1 MPLYGDI
8 LGFCIFV
15 VLIYTV
21 VNVNTSTVWHCIPL
35 LSLSSLSPPPPTFSA
50 FPHKHIQY
58 TDTTTQ
64 ADTGT
69 SVLMFHY
76 VTQASFIG
84 WPGKRLHHCRCS
96 AWVGA
101 ETPFSW
107 PFPFCSFMNIIRQG
121 VTGCRMSGVPQPL
134 SPFFQHGV
142 MREKNLQRS
151 ALQIS
156 TTSQSKHSVQV

>member
-8 LGFCIFV
+8 YWAFVFLV

-21 VNVNTSTVWHCIPL
+21 VNVNPSTVWHCFPL
-35 LSLSSLSPPPPTFSA
+35 LSSLSPPPPPTFSA

-107 PFPFCSFMNIIRQG
+107 PFPFCPFMNIIRRSGWLQN
-121 VTGCRMSGVPQPL
+121 VGCFSSLRVGCFSTPFTLFSAWCHAGKKNFNVPHCKYQ
-134 SPFFQHGV
+134 
-142 MREKNLQRS
+142 
-151 ALQIS
+151 
-156 TTSQSKHSVQV
+156 